1 MTAAIIVIRK
11 AKGDKIMNKLVSN
24 FPILDEKLF
33 KSVFCSG
40 TFGVVIVG
48 ILLRLSANLTE

>member
-11 AKGDKIMNKLVSN
+11 AEEDKIMN